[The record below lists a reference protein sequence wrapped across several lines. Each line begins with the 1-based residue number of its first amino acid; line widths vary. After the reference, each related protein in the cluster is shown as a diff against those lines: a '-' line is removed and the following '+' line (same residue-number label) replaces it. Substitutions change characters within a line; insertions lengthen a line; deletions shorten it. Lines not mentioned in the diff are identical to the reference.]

1 MSGEV
6 TPDILADTAPGAEA
20 GERQATILCPRP
32 GAVARTADERVLLS
46 LLAMPL
52 PPLRQSVERRLARR
66 LLELEAASGGWSVD
80 IGLWG
85 ETLFLTDAR
94 RVIERAL
101 GRLSLS
107 YPCRLL
113 ARRPPRYAPALLWR
127 RADHEQLRVTDPS

>member
-6 TPDILADTAPGAEA
+6 TPDILADTAPGAAPA
-20 GERQATILCPRP
+20 GRGDTILCPRP
-32 GAVARTADERVLLS
+32 GAVPLTADERELLA

-52 PPLRQSVERRLARR
+52 PLLRQSLERRLARR

-85 ETLFLTDAR
+85 ETLFLADAR

-101 GRLSLS
+101 GRLIVELPVPSASPEASLECPS
-107 YPCRLL
+107 
-113 ARRPPRYAPALLWR
+113 PPLEMAGP
-127 RADHEQLRVTDPS
+127 